1 MAGKTMV
8 CAGATTVTPVI
19 DAFGPHSSRGP
30 PMIVGPPLPKMDP
43 FEPQPDGVDTIFPF
57 HVQSHSGRRGFIEL
71 PYTLAQDFTL
81 FVLLREKSIDI
92 WKRKAAWVVHRGG
105 MLLLNTHPDYMSFDE
120 KGRLRDEYD
129 VLLYEKFLLHIR
141 DTYKDAYW
149 HALPREVAHWWNS
162 RPAASAGATPERNLR
177 CEMETG
183 GN

>member
-1 MAGKTMV
+1 MRIALGDIEV
-8 CAGATTVTPVI
+8 EVDCAG
-19 DAFGPHSSRGP
+19 DSGPAVLLVHGLGGSRRTWDCL
-30 PMIVGPPLPKMDP
+30 VPLLTARARV
-43 FEPQPDGVDTIFPF
+43 FVPDL
-57 HVQSHSGRRGFIEL
+57 RGCGASTRGLL

-162 RPAASAGATPERNLR
+162 RPAAR
-177 CEMETG
+177 
-183 GN
+183 